1 MYEIMHI
8 ENPEGVERWVT
19 YNIDYLSKKYVKLI
33 SVLIYLPSG
42 KHLYFNGRSKKRSGR
57 RCNI

>member
-19 YNIDYLSKKYVKLI
+19 YNIDYLSKKI
-33 SVLIYLPSG
+33 
-42 KHLYFNGRSKKRSGR
+42 
-57 RCNI
+57 C